1 MLPDNQLA
9 FITNIDP
16 QFIDMMSQLRQEFI
30 MLDSK
35 LRVMSSLEPFKE
47 REGVARC
54 LSLARTKLEE
64 ALHYGIKSLCIMGE
78 VKE

>member
-1 MLPDNQLA
+1 MLPDNRLD
-9 FITNIDP
+9 FMTGIDP
-16 QFIDMMSQLRQEFI
+16 QFIDMMSQLRQDFI

-35 LRVMSSLEPFKE
+35 LRVMSSMEPAE

>member
-1 MLPDNQLA
+1 MLPDNHLA

-16 QFIDMMSQLRQEFI
+16 QFIDMMSQLRQDFI
-30 MLDSK
+30 MIDSR
-35 LRVMSSLEPFKE
+35 LRLMSSLAPAE
-47 REGVARC
+47 REGVTRC

-64 ALHYGIKSLCIMGE
+64 ALHFGIKSLCIMGE

>member
-1 MLPDNQLA
+1 MLPSNHLS
-9 FITNIDP
+9 FITKIDP
-16 QFIDMMSQLRQEFI
+16 QFIDMMTQLRQDI
-30 MLDSK
+30 IVLDAK
-35 LRVMSSLEPFKE
+35 LCAISGLGSAQRD
-47 REGVARC
+47 GVNRC